1 MYRLF
6 GRPKEQPAPAAAAP
20 APAAPAP
27 AAPID
32 TAAAVRDMNA
42 RRDELQARWSAEH
55 ENMFRVAKELK
66 HPALPPFRKQQLMD
80 EFKRCRFR
88 KQGLETSLTAL
99 GDTLAS
105 LERSEMALQRG
116 KDNLDMIKMKQQ
128 QLDVM
133 REQIAQQEKA
143 GYGVDDIED
152 LNDEMEEVAATQ
164 AELDVLNGQRAR
176 WDDPAYVRAQA
187 RDRLYYVMPGEIS
200 YLVINDVKLDSTK
213 SVRATTELTDTN
225 NDWVAG
231 LLGSFLVAGL
241 GTQTP
246 AELAPSI
253 PATTGG

>member
-1 MYRLF
+1 MVKNSRLTKVPVAMAVGTNKAGVWLGSIRLSGF
-6 GRPKEQPAPAAAAP
+6 TMLIMGLTLLGVLILAPQLQILIEQRQQIA
-20 APAAPAP
+20 
-27 AAPID
+27 D
-32 TAAAVRDMNA
+32 LAAV
-42 RRDELQARWSAEH
+42 
-55 ENMFRVAKELK
+55 
-66 HPALPPFRKQQLMD
+66 
-80 EFKRCRFR
+80 
-88 KQGLETSLTAL
+88 G
-99 GDTLAS
+99 
-105 LERSEMALQRG
+105 
-116 KDNLDMIKMKQQ
+116 
-128 QLDVM
+128 
-133 REQIAQQEKA
+133 
-143 GYGVDDIED
+143 
-152 LNDEMEEVAATQ
+152 AATQ